1 MAKKKSKRPFQD
13 QVNKWREERR
23 EKQAK
28 ESPITII
35 REKPKK
41 KRMPVAGKCSPGK
54 VIKGNKCVD
63 KKYIEGPPKK
73 TIAEKYSPGLLAPLV
88 RKRKDNLK
96 AAADKKRRDRNMERP
111 AKKKR
116 KQRRTGR
123 QY

>member
-1 MAKKKSKRPFQD
+1 MAKDKFQAKVA
-13 QVNKWREERR
+13 QWKVERR

-28 ESPITII
+28 ESPMTRI

-54 VIKGNKCVD
+54 VLKNGKCVA
-63 KKYIEGPPKK
+63 KRYIEGPPKK

-88 RKRKDNLK
+88 RKRKANLK

-116 KQRRTGR
+116 KQSRTGR